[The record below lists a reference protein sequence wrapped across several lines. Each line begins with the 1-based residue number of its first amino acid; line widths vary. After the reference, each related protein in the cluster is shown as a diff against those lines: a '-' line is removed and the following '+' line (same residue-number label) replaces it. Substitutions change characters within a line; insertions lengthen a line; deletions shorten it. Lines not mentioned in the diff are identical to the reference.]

1 MIRPTI
7 LTLTI
12 TAASL
17 LAQTQGRVNTPVYSE
32 SLSPE
37 PVKKKKSAPAAARVT
52 RVKAAPKRDPK
63 LLPPLR
69 VLGQIEPG
77 MERAKVLSLVGKP
90 QGRVD
95 TGSIDEESWTYA
107 SKEGDFVKVR
117 LEKGVVKSVQM
128 PDRP

>member
-1 MIRPTI
+1 MFRPTI
-7 LTLTI
+7 FILTI

-37 PVKKKKSAPAAARVT
+37 PTKKKSAPAARVT
-52 RVKAAPKRDPK
+52 RSKAPAKRDPK

-69 VLGQIEPG
+69 VLAQIEPG

-117 LEKGVVKSVQM
+117 LEKGVVKSVLM

>member
-12 TAASL
+12 TAASVF
-17 LAQTQGRVNTPVYSE
+17 AQTQGRVNTPVYSE

-37 PVKKKKSAPAAARVT
+37 PVKKKSAPAAVRVT
-52 RVKAAPKRDPK
+52 RPKTSVKKDPK

-77 MERAKVLSLVGKP
+77 MERAKVLSLAGKP

-117 LEKGVVKSVQM
+117 LEKGVVKSVLM